1 MIALPDREALFHRLT
16 QGENV
21 NDTDLVLAI
30 FRYQVS
36 QNPIFQQYLSLINVD
51 FEQVHKIESIPFLPV
66 QLYKHHAI
74 QSGIWEPEL
83 IFESSSTTTAIPS
96 KHLIRDI
103 DWYDDLSLNI
113 FESFFGPVDSKVILA
128 VLPTYIERPNSSLV
142 HMVRHFINKS
152 NNPHSSFLLSDLNK
166 LHSTLAVH
174 LLDRRDVILWGIP
187 FALLDLA
194 SIGLI
199 QSKGLTIIETGGM
212 KGRRKEILREELH
225 QLLREQFVGAKVC
238 SEYGM
243 TELLSQAYTG
253 DNGRFIAADTMQISL
268 RQINDPLSAELSGKI
283 GAINVID
290 LANLDTCSFIAT
302 DDLGRL
308 YSDGSFEVLGRL
320 DDADLRGCNLMQ
332 I

>member
-1 MIALPDREALFHRLT
+1 MIALPSREALFERLT
-16 QGENV
+16 QGANI
-21 NDTDLVLAI
+21 NDTELVLSI
-30 FRYQVS
+30 FQYQAA
-36 QNPIFQQYLSLINVD
+36 QNPIYKQYLSLIKVD
-51 FEQVHKIESIPFLPV
+51 PQDIDSINSIPFLPV
-66 QLYKHHAI
+66 QLFKHHAI
-74 QSGIWEPEL
+74 QSGTWEPKL
-83 IFESSSTTTAIPS
+83 IFESSITTTAIPG

-103 DWYDDLSLNI
+103 EWYDDLSLRI
-113 FESFFGPVDSKVILA
+113 FESFFGPVDGKVILA
-128 VLPTYIERPNSSLV
+128 VLPTYIERPSSSLV
-142 HMVRHFINKS
+142 HMVGHFIKKS
-152 NNPHSSFLLSDLNK
+152 YNPDSGFFLSDLNK
-166 LHSTLAVH
+166 LHSTLAEH
-174 LLDRRDVILWGIP
+174 LRDGREVILWGIP

-199 QSKGLTIIETGGM
+199 ESMGLTIIETGGM

-253 DNGRFIAADTMQISL
+253 DNGRFVAADTMQVSL
-268 RQINDPLSAELSGKI
+268 RQINDPLSAELSDKVGSI
-283 GAINVID
+283 DVID

-302 DDLGRL
+302 DDLGRI
-308 YSDGSFEVLGRL
+308 YQDGSFEVLGRM